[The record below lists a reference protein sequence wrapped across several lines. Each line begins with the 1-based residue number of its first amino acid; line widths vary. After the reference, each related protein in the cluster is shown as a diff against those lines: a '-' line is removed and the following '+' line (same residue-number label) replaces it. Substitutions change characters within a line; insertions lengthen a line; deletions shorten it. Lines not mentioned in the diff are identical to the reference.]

1 MSLRLSLNAGTK
13 RKAQTGAGSPEGS
26 ASKRQRVP
34 GPNED
39 VKETPERTTEEG
51 LKFVDQLRKAQD
63 KHGRPIATQ
72 FLTLPS
78 REEAPGYY
86 KEILLP
92 IAINTVEGKLERKEY
107 PNLSAI
113 ESDVKRMVNNAKSY
127 NDRSSSIFAD
137 AERIRKM
144 LSNYMVKKNPAYKDP
159 NYIAYP
165 TPIPAHLSNGTQ
177 PTNGSTPTTK
187 SSGKGTSTPA
197 TASPAP
203 VRPSPGL
210 LDPEQLLENPDFTG
224 KTFQQAQDQIVVE
237 LIKHQDDGLEIYTP
251 FVTLPPRS
259 LADYYQVIK
268 TPVSLNTVRKR
279 VRGQQGRNQP
289 TGITELK
296 SWDSFEQ
303 EMSLIW
309 RNAREYNEDGSD
321 ISNLSFDLE
330 EHFKRRLAEAKAKV
344 PEPTQPTLKI
354 KSSTSQ
360 PTPKPPGTKL
370 RLGGNKASPAPTNET
385 ATPATRHSHTP
396 GVTVDSEALKRQ
408 QELIQAGVNGQT
420 SEQRPT
426 PRNPFSSSRPGS
438 AVPPLPTLS
447 RSQQTSSA
455 GSPPLSAG
463 GIKAE
468 AGAGASASPALNPV
482 RGTSGAPEGRGPS
495 PLANSAMPPPS
506 TAPRVPS
513 SSPLPN
519 GHTPAPNASTPAPHA
534 NLAHSQPANHSAAAA
549 AASFPYRLR
558 DADNPVSKALLPVL
572 SISSQAA
579 TSQSSSSSSSTST
592 STSSPSSPTPTSAK
606 PFHLDVPAHP
616 KLTQHSVTV
625 ALPPQHST
633 LRVVPKLSEEVLRL
647 RPYRTFVSFNGAR
660 LLGTPL
666 KQRIAAEG
674 AGAGMNGSGGG
685 NAGANGAAD
694 GMEGG
699 AVSESKEYEEKLQ
712 VFEVRLQPGVNRIE
726 VEIVVGRQKVGGE
739 KGPLEIEGEKISV
752 FVNLMKGI

>member
-13 RKAQTGAGSPEGS
+13 RKAQSGAGSPEGS

-72 FLTLPS
+72 FLTLPL

-92 IAINTVEGKLERKEY
+92 IAIDTVEGKLERKEY

-127 NDRSSSIFAD
+127 NDRSSAIFAD

-144 LSNYMVKKNPAYKDP
+144 LSNYMVKNNPAYKDP

-165 TPIPAHLSNGTQ
+165 TPIPAHLTNGTQ
-177 PTNGSTPTTK
+177 STNGNTPTTK
-187 SSGKGTSTPA
+187 PSGKGTSTPA

-203 VRPSPGL
+203 ARPSPGL
-210 LDPEQLLENPDFTG
+210 LDAEQLLENTDFAG

-268 TPVSLNTVRKR
+268 NPVSLNTVRKK

-296 SWDSFEQ
+296 SWDSFEN
-303 EMSLIW
+303 EMSYIW

-321 ISNLSFDLE
+321 ISNLSLELE

-370 RLGGNKASPAPTNET
+370 RLGGNKASPAPTNDT
-385 ATPATRHSHTP
+385 ATPVPRPSHTP
-396 GVTVDSEALKRQ
+396 GVTVDNEALRRQ

-420 SEQRPT
+420 SEQRPP

-438 AVPPLPTLS
+438 AAPPLPNLS
-447 RSQQTSSA
+447 QSQQTSSA
-455 GSPPLSAG
+455 GSPPLSSS

-468 AGAGASASPALNPV
+468 AGVGASASPALNPV

-506 TAPRVPS
+506 TTPRAPS
-513 SSPLPN
+513 GSPLPN
-519 GHTPAPNASTPAPHA
+519 GHTPAPNAPTPHTTSTAPH
-534 NLAHSQPANHSAAAA
+534 QPASHITA

-558 DADNPVSKALLPVL
+558 DADTPVSKALLPVL
-572 SISSQAA
+572 SISSQATA
-579 TSQSSSSSSSTST
+579 SQSSSSSSTTST
-592 STSSPSSPTPTSAK
+592 STSSSSSSPTPAATK

-616 KLTQHSVTV
+616 KLTLQSVTV

-633 LRVVPKLSEEVLRL
+633 LRVLPRISEEVLRL
-647 RPYRTFVSFNGAR
+647 RPY
-660 LLGTPL
+660 
-666 KQRIAAEG
+666 
-674 AGAGMNGSGGG
+674 
-685 NAGANGAAD
+685 
-694 GMEGG
+694 
-699 AVSESKEYEEKLQ
+699 
-712 VFEVRLQPGVNRIE
+712 
-726 VEIVVGRQKVGGE
+726 
-739 KGPLEIEGEKISV
+739 
-752 FVNLMKGI
+752 